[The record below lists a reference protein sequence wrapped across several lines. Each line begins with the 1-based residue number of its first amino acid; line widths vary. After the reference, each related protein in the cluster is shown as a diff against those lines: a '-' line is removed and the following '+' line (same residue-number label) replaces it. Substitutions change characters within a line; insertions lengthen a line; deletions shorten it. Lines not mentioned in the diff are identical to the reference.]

1 MTDVHLTGWSSLVVA
16 IALLLHAIRALLPVL
31 AKALGDRAASQR
43 LNAETHAK
51 IEGGREDTARDLR
64 TERDAAK
71 GERDAARSEVKEL
84 RSRVAQLEGQ
94 LRSLSNEFI
103 EFRAK
108 AVR

>member
-1 MTDVHLTGWSSLVVA
+1 MTDIHLTGLSSLLAA
-16 IALLLHAIRALLPVL
+16 IALLLHAVRALLPVL
-31 AKALGDRAASQR
+31 AKAMGDRAASQR

-51 IEGGREDTARDLR
+51 IETGREDTARDLR
-64 TERDAAK
+64 TERDAA
-71 GERDAARSEVKEL
+71 RSEVKEL
-84 RSRVAQLEGQ
+84 RTRVAQLEGQ